1 MSNSTMNARPLRA
14 LAATLVTAVLCTGS
28 SVAAGQQQPQRE
40 ANFRAEVGQV
50 VLHVAVI
57 DPRGGEI
64 PPLTVEDF
72 TVYDDDVEQDIDLFV
87 TPSDAPLD
95 VAMVLDS
102 SSSMKPVETS
112 ARRAAITFLNRMAL
126 DDCIYVLPFSDS
138 SGPGRWGRSGDPD
151 LRAFIGSIRASGGT
165 ALNDAVLDGLAELER
180 ANANE
185 LVRVANEAEGNIDEE
200 SDPAADPAAAP
211 PGTPEERRRA
221 SDTTTGGQGAGDGD
235 IVLPPR
241 RTSLLEKIDSAVRDL
256 DLTAPVPIRG
266 CGDPLPA
273 GTQTTAAN
281 ARRKALLL
289 LSDGADMDSE
299 AGFYDAL
306 GAARAASV
314 PVFPV
319 AMGYAYSEPDLLE
332 HLAELARATGGRMIE
347 NTRPGELGESYDQ
360 VVTLLRS
367 YYLIGY
373 DPGISGAHPEGGRA
387 RWHDVRVE
395 LRRPNFEALVR
406 PGYYR

>member
-1 MSNSTMNARPLRA
+1 MNARLLRTLAVAFAVA
-14 LAATLVTAVLCTGS
+14 LLCSGS
-28 SVAAGQQQPQRE
+28 GIAAGQQRPQRE

-57 DPRGGEI
+57 DPRGSEI
-64 PPLTVEDF
+64 PPLTVDDF
-72 TVYDDDVEQDIDLFV
+72 TVYDDGVEQDIDLFV
-87 TPSDAPLD
+87 TPSDAPID

-185 LVRVANEAEGNIDEE
+185 LVRVANEAEGNIEE
-200 SDPAADPAAAP
+200 EGDPAAAP
-211 PGTPEERRRA
+211 SAATGDGRRA
-221 SDTTTGGQGAGDGD
+221 PDPGAAEQDTGDGD

-241 RTSLLEKIDSAVRDL
+241 RTSLLEKVDNAVRGL
-256 DLTAPVPIRG
+256 DLTAPAPTRG
-266 CGDPLPA
+266 CGEPLPP

-299 AGFYDAL
+299 SGFYDAL

-373 DPGISGAHPEGGRA
+373 DPGISGAHPDGGRA

>member
-1 MSNSTMNARPLRA
+1 MSSPPAKARSLRLTGVVCATA
-14 LAATLVTAVLCTGS
+14 LLCAASGLAW
-28 SVAAGQQQPQRE
+28 GQQQRE
-40 ANFRAEVGQV
+40 AAFRAEVGQV

-57 DPRGGEI
+57 DPRGAEV
-64 PPLTVEDF
+64 PPLTEEDF
-72 TVYDDDVEQDIDLFV
+72 KIFDDGVEQEIDLFV

-102 SSSMKPVETS
+102 SASMKPVESS
-112 ARRAAITFLNRMAL
+112 ARRAAITFLNRMGL

-138 SGPGRWGRSGDPD
+138 SGPGRWGRSGDPE
-151 LRAFIGSIRASGGT
+151 LRGFIGSIRASGGT

-180 ANANE
+180 AEAHD
-185 LVRVANEAEGNIDEE
+185 LVRMANEAEEDRSEGDAEGRAAPRGDGVVRDADQE
-200 SDPAADPAAAP
+200 SDP
-211 PGTPEERRRA
+211 PGM
-221 SDTTTGGQGAGDGD
+221 
-235 IVLPPR
+235 VLPPR
-241 RTSLLEKIDSAVRDL
+241 RRSLLQQVESAVQDL
-256 DLTAPVPIRG
+256 DLSAPVPIRG
-266 CGDPLPA
+266 CGEPLPA
-273 GTQTTAAN
+273 GTETTVEN

-289 LSDGADMDSE
+289 LSDGADLDSE

-319 AMGYAYSEPDLLE
+319 AMGYARNEPGLKE
-332 HLAELARATGGRMIE
+332 HLEELARATGGRMIE
-347 NTRPGELGESYDQ
+347 NTRPGELGGSYDE
-360 VVTLLRS
+360 VVALLRS

-373 DPGISGAHPEGGRA
+373 DPGLSGPAPGGRA

>member
-1 MSNSTMNARPLRA
+1 MSNSTTNARPLR
-14 LAATLVTAVLCTGS
+14 TLVTVCAVAMLCTGS
-28 SVAAGQQQPQRE
+28 GIAAGQQQPQRE

-57 DPRGGEI
+57 DPRGAEI

-72 TVYDDDVEQDIDLFV
+72 TVYDDGVAQDVDLFV
-87 TPSDAPLD
+87 TPSDAPID

-112 ARRAAITFLNRMAL
+112 ARRAAITFLNRMGL

-151 LRAFIGSIRASGGT
+151 LRAFIGTIRASGGT

-180 ANANE
+180 ATAHE
-185 LVRVANEAEGNIDEE
+185 LVRVANEAEGNVDEE
-200 SDPAADPAAAP
+200 GDPPAAP
-211 PGTPEERRRA
+211 PAASGRGDVGRA
-221 SDTTTGGQGAGDGD
+221 ADRSTGEQGAGDGG

-241 RTSLLEKIDSAVRDL
+241 RTSLLEKVDSAVRGL
-256 DLTAPVPIRG
+256 DLTAPVPVRG
-266 CGDPLPA
+266 CGEPLPP
-273 GTQTTAAN
+273 GTPTTPAN

-319 AMGYAYSEPDLLE
+319 AMGYAYGEPDLRQ
-332 HLAELARATGGRMIE
+332 HLAELARATGGRLIE
-347 NTRPGELGESYDQ
+347 NTRPGELGDSYDQ
-360 VVTLLRS
+360 VVRLLRS

-373 DPGISGAHPEGGRA
+373 DPGISGAHPDGGRA

>member
-1 MSNSTMNARPLRA
+1 MSNPTTKARSSRTPAAAFVVA
-14 LAATLVTAVLCTGS
+14 LLCSGS
-28 SVAAGQQQPQRE
+28 GIAAGQQPSQRE
-40 ANFRAEVGQV
+40 ANFSAEVGQV

-57 DPRGGEI
+57 DPRGREV
-64 PPLTVEDF
+64 PPLTADDF
-72 TVYDDDVEQDIDLFV
+72 TVYDDGVEQDIDLFV
-87 TPSDAPLD
+87 TPSDAPID

-112 ARRAAITFLNRMAL
+112 ARRAAITFLNRMGL

-138 SGPGRWGRSGDPD
+138 SGPGRWGRSADPD

-185 LVRVANEAEGNIDEE
+185 LVRVANEAEGNADAPRD
-200 SDPAADPAAAP
+200 SGAVSPAATAEARQGQD
-211 PGTPEERRRA
+211 PGTAEQ
-221 SDTTTGGQGAGDGD
+221 SAGDGD

-241 RTSLLEKIDSAVRDL
+241 RTSLLEKVDSVVRGL
-256 DLTAPVPIRG
+256 DLTAPAPTRG
-266 CGDPLPA
+266 CGEPLPP
-273 GTQTTAAN
+273 GTQTTVAN

-319 AMGYAYSEPDLLE
+319 AMGYAYSDPDLSE
-332 HLAELARATGGRMIE
+332 HLAELARATGGRLIE
-347 NTRPGELGESYDQ
+347 NTRPGELGASYDQ

-367 YYLIGY
+367 YYLLGY
-373 DPGISGAHPEGGRA
+373 DPGISGPHPSGGRA